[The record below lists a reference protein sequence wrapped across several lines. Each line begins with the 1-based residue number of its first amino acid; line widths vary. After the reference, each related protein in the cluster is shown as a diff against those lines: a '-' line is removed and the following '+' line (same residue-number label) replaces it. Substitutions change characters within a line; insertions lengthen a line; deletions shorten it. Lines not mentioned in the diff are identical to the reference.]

1 MNHAEGSVV
10 DHFQLVALLGVGGF
24 AEVWRAHDLSSGGEF
39 VLKFPAPQLVADPV
53 LFQRYQRE
61 IAIWRE
67 LDHPG
72 VVHCVDDGQRRSE
85 PYLVLEFIDGVTLR
99 QWLNDHPSPIPL
111 ARVVAWARQL
121 AEAIGYLHS
130 QGVVHRDLK
139 PENVLVSASGELK
152 IGDFGT
158 AVSRGVRRLTWGQL
172 SPAMGT
178 PDYMSPEQ
186 VRGRRGDER
195 SDLYAWG
202 AIVYELATG
211 RPPFCGDSWLAVM
224 TAHLQQAPEP
234 LRRYRPDIPAGLEAI
249 VLHALRRYP
258 EHRYQRARELLVDLE
273 RIDELDGGAYSL
285 APEEPIGDVMAGAT
299 SGRRLV
305 WFVVGVA
312 VGFLALAAAVLV
324 VAVHH

>member
-1 MNHAEGSVV
+1 MV

-24 AEVWRAHDLSSGGEF
+24 AEVWRAHDLTTGGEV
-39 VLKFPAPQLVADPV
+39 VLKFPTPQLVADPV

-61 IAIWRE
+61 IAIWRG

-72 VVHCVDDGQRRSE
+72 IVRCVDDGQRRSE
-85 PYLVLEFIDGVTLR
+85 PYLVLEFVDGVTLR
-99 QWLNDHPSPIPL
+99 QWLNDHPGPVPVTI
-111 ARVVAWARQL
+111 VVAWARQL
-121 AEAIGYLHS
+121 AEALDYLHGR
-130 QGVVHRDLK
+130 GVVHRDLK
-139 PENVLVSASGELK
+139 PENILVSSSGELK

-158 AVSRGVRRLTWGQL
+158 AVSRGARRLTWGQL

-211 RPPFCGDSWLAVM
+211 RPPFRGDSWLAVM

-234 LRRYRPDIPAGLEAI
+234 LRRRRPDLPPGLEAI
-249 VLHALRRYP
+249 VLHALRRFP
-258 EHRYQRARELLVDLE
+258 EHRYQHAREVLEDLE
-273 RIDELDGGAYSL
+273 RIDELGSDTYSL
-285 APEEPIGDVMAGAT
+285 APEQPIGDVVAAT
-299 SGRRLV
+299 TNGRRLV

-312 VGFLALAAAVLV
+312 VGFLALAAAVIV
-324 VAVHH
+324 VAAHH